1 MIINSHSVLINCIK
15 YTPVFIQFVIFL
27 NLFEYYYKFNF
38 TSYVYTFVG
47 SSVLWCLLLL
57 LLSFVF
63 KFFVWH
69 RLLIYN
75 IIFNLFIEFF
85 IINIA
90 KESNIENTM
99 AFSSLITTLF
109 IISSIITRFKFGCR
123 K

>member
-1 MIINSHSVLINCIK
+1 MKFNIHSALINCVK
-15 YTPVFIQFVIFL
+15 YFPVFMQFVIFL
-27 NLFEYYYKFNF
+27 NLFEYYYGFKF
-38 TSYVYTFVG
+38 TSYVYIFLG

-63 KFFVWH
+63 KFCIWH

-85 IINIA
+85 VVNIA
-90 KESNIENTM
+90 KGSSVENAM
-99 AFSSLITTLF
+99 AFSSMITTLF
-109 IISSIITRFKFGCR
+109 IISSIVTRFKFGCR